1 VTLRLLHRPNSRS
14 ARVRWLLEDIGAPYE
29 LVPVSDEEKASE
41 EYRSRHPLGRVPV
54 LETDEG
60 IVFET
65 LAVCVHLAEQY
76 PEASLLPAPGSFD
89 RALVFQW
96 ISLGLTEVEP
106 HLGEMRRAEES
117 APELAEA
124 ARGRARATVGVLDAA
139 LADREFLVGARFTLA
154 DLLCGSALFAA
165 RRAELVS
172 DAPAVEAYLARL
184 EGRPARQRAYA
195 PD

>member
-1 VTLRLLHRPNSRS
+1 MTLRLLHRPNSRS
-14 ARVRWLLEDIGAPYE
+14 ARVRWLLEEIGVPYE

-124 ARGRARATVGVLDAA
+124 ARGRAFPAPETHSAAGIGALVEVTRRNVSAGSGTRNGRAG
-139 LADREFLVGARFTLA
+139 RSG
-154 DLLCGSALFAA
+154 
-165 RRAELVS
+165 
-172 DAPAVEAYLARL
+172 
-184 EGRPARQRAYA
+184 GRPYGSVSTRASSSSCRRR
-195 PD
+195 PSSVPRPG